1 MVGLL
6 RICVRIYEHIQTLI
20 TEASYKVC
28 WNKPEVPEWP
38 IGTDCKSVGIFPT
51 KVRILPSGPG
61 TILRLAL
68 PDKNLAGFTQCRI
81 GTQTGTDWYLSHSAQ

>member
-1 MVGLL
+1 MKCVGIYQRCRSDLGT
-6 RICVRIYEHIQTLI
+6 VREFTSDYRSLCHGGVLW
-20 TEASYKVC
+20 SPLKL
-28 WNKPEVPEWP
+28 PEVPEWP

-68 PDKNLAGFTQCRI
+68 PFNLAV
-81 GTQTGTDWYLSHSAQ
+81 L